1 MKNILKYMAVLALAL
16 SCVLGACASKPKQD
30 SETSSTKEASSSTQE
45 ASAAQSSAVTSKA
58 QNLSE
63 KSAEDLSKMMQF
75 ISCRVIDVETI
86 VYRREDFP
94 SVSQTHI
101 VQVVAA
107 VGDVAAL
114 NAQFFRS
121 CDEGGLVSII
131 VSFWK

>member
-1 MKNILKYMAVLALAL
+1 MVTQQPFVQIQLIDARKGGGEPDAARMVEKGIIDVVGLNDRIII
-16 SCVLGACASKPKQD
+16 CA
-30 SETSSTKEASSSTQE
+30 T
-45 ASAAQSSAVTSKA
+45 
-58 QNLSE
+58 
-63 KSAEDLSKMMQF
+63 KMMQF

-86 VYRREDFP
+86 VYRREDLP

-114 NAQFFRS
+114 NAQYFRS